1 MPFDLLCPWL
11 TAPQRSRPNTQAPF
25 CSPGIL
31 QIFPGAGAEWGAGSA
46 VLCELLGAGGGR
58 VPPQPPTSIPAS
70 SCQQPNTPL
79 GTQMPRKCQ
88 G

>member
-1 MPFDLLCPWL
+1 MPFDLHCPWL

-46 VLCELLGAGGGR
+46 VLCELLGAGGGGGYR
-58 VPPQPPTSIPAS
+58 RNPPHPFPLHRAS
-70 SCQQPNTPL
+70 SLTPL
-79 GTQMPRKCQ
+79 
-88 G
+88 